1 MSKNKEETFQEVF
14 LNVCEDGYLKKGFRV
29 VMENIQI
36 GCYTGVK
43 TISYSFKSNFI
54 DTFGKRYI
62 LNKESTSEKE
72 ILCLYTLLEDA
83 VVRKEKKLK
92 EEIVGN
98 YRGSNITLFYY
109 NKILYNKRLSAQYRF
124 ESLDSKLI
132 RYVNNDKYT
141 SCNSLDVSYIN
152 QDAFTVMGRLKKDY
166 KLTIEYG
173 MNTKKGTSVFDL
185 YTLLDND
192 VSYICTAKLINT
204 LERILRYQKDIY
216 KEKKNSLI
224 YLHIDMYYKDNI
236 IFERKFMTFNTDI
249 VNREP
254 LPFNAIL
261 SRLIGNR
268 RSIKS

>member
-14 LNVCEDGYLKKGFRV
+14 LNVCEHGYLKKGFRL

-36 GCYTGVK
+36 GCYAGVK
-43 TISYSFKSNFI
+43 SISYGFKSNFI

-72 ILCLYTLLEDA
+72 ILYLYTLLEDA

-109 NKILYNKRLSAQYRF
+109 NKILYNKRLSAQYSF

-152 QDAFTVMGRLKKDY
+152 QDAFTVRGGLKKDY

-192 VSYICTAKLINT
+192 ISYICTAKLINT
-204 LERILRYQKDIY
+204 LERVLRYQKDIY

-224 YLHIDMYYKDNI
+224 YLHIDIYYKDSI
-236 IFERKFMTFNTDI
+236 IFERKFMTFNI
-249 VNREP
+249 ELLNKEP
-254 LPFNAIL
+254 MKFATIL
-261 SRLIGNR
+261 ARLMRSR
-268 RSIKS
+268 KSVDT

>member
-1 MSKNKEETFQEVF
+1 M
-14 LNVCEDGYLKKGFRV
+14 
-29 VMENIQI
+29 
-36 GCYTGVK
+36 
-43 TISYSFKSNFI
+43 
-54 DTFGKRYI
+54 
-62 LNKESTSEKE
+62 
-72 ILCLYTLLEDA
+72 
-83 VVRKEKKLK
+83 
-92 EEIVGN
+92 
-98 YRGSNITLFYY
+98 
-109 NKILYNKRLSAQYRF
+109 
-124 ESLDSKLI
+124 I

-204 LERILRYQKDIY
+204 LERVLRYQKDIY

-236 IFERKFMTFNTDI
+236 IFERKFMTFNINLVDK
-249 VNREP
+249 EP
-254 LPFNAIL
+254 IEFGTIL
-261 SRLIGNR
+261 SRLIRSRNR
-268 RSIKS
+268 

>member
-1 MSKNKEETFQEVF
+1 MNSVKKKSK
-14 LNVCEDGYLKKGFRV
+14 LNSV
-29 VMENIQI
+29 
-36 GCYTGVK
+36 
-43 TISYSFKSNFI
+43 SYSFKSNFI

-83 VVRKEKKLK
+83 VLRKKKLK

-204 LERILRYQKDIY
+204 LERVLRYQKDIY

-249 VNREP
+249 LNREP